1 VRRYRFYVDESGDH
15 GYSNLDDDLGGR
27 YLALTG
33 LMIESEV
40 YRTQFHPT
48 LNQLKQDHIPHDP
61 DNPVILHRRDI
72 IDRTGPFKVLQDA
85 TRREKFNDAIIEFA
99 GKRLYRMIAV
109 VLDKKSHLDKYGA
122 AAFHPYHYCLAALL
136 ERYCGLLAHQGA
148 MGDVLAETRGKK
160 EDAELKR
167 AYSQLLLYGTQFR
180 SGSFFKNVLISD
192 ELKTATKKANI
203 AGLQFA
209 DLVTYPSKQDV
220 LTEFG
225 RIQAP
230 QGDFRERLRKA
241 MRGRYNRRFSDGR
254 IKGYGMVLL

>member
-1 VRRYRFYVDESGDH
+1 MQFY
-15 GYSNLDDDLGGR
+15 
-27 YLALTG
+27 
-33 LMIESEV
+33 
-40 YRTQFHPT
+40 PT

-72 IDRTGPFKVLQDA
+72 MDRTGPFKVLQDPA
-85 TRREKFNDAIIEFA
+85 KRERFNDAIIEFA
-99 GKRLYRMIAV
+99 GKQRYTMIAA
-109 VLDKKSHLDKYGA
+109 VLDKKSHLERHGSS
-122 AAFHPYHYCLAALL
+122 AFHPYHYCLAALL
-136 ERYCGLLAHQGA
+136 ERYCGLLARLGA

-167 AYSQLLLYGTQFR
+167 AYSQLLLHGTQFR
-180 SGSFFKNVLISD
+180 SGSFFKTVLISD

-225 RIQAP
+225 RIPAP
-230 QGDFRERLRKA
+230 VGAFRERLRKA
-241 MRGRYNRRFSDGR
+241 LRRRYNRHLYDGR